1 DQQGHPHDKREV
13 PTIQAKQFVEE
24 LRKGHRPEAN
34 RRRGGCHGPH
44 HGGRR
49 RRCLVVY
56 AQFEQAQ
63 LPPHA
68 QPPEVDALEASAEPT
83 TAKVETTDLV
93 WVIWRQGP
101 S

>member
-1 DQQGHPHDKREV
+1 MPAIEAEQLV
-13 PTIQAKQFVEE
+13 NE
-24 LRKGHRPEAN
+24 LRQRHRPEAN
-34 RRRGGCHGPH
+34 RRGAGCHGPH
-44 HGGRR
+44 HAGRR

-83 TAKVETTDLV
+83 TAKVENIALV
-93 WVIWRQGP
+93 LVLSQLGQTWR
-101 S
+101 SSRLA